1 MKCLDQNGVKHLWN
15 CIFNN
20 AVSKSDVDLSANVG
34 SLNPISNNAVCNH
47 VGSIADSLRNSKADY
62 ETGTCTFTC
71 ALMKSRAATHSSD
84 ILATQNVDATYIK
97 IGKMC
102 FIHVPNTF
110 VFQGHTSKGYFA
122 IRDGLPFASK
132 YEFNFLSSFRY
143 NATPFGQTS
152 AMFVNIDRNEGEN
165 PINFGAFECINNGM
179 YFNMSMMYEIA

>member
-20 AVSKSDVDLSANVG
+20 AVSKSDVDLSANVN

-47 VGSIADSLRNSKADY
+47 VGAIEDSLRNSKADY

-71 ALMKSRAATHSSD
+71 ALMKSKASTSSSD
-84 ILATQNVDATYIK
+84 ILATQNVNATYIK

-110 VFQGHTSKGYFA
+110 VFHEHTSGGYFA

-132 YEFNFLSSFRY
+132 YEFNFLSSLGY
-143 NATPFGQTS
+143 NCTPFGKTS
-152 AMFVNIDRNEGEN
+152 AMYTNIDQSEGKNPVNI
-165 PINFGAFECINNGM
+165 GAFECGLNGM